1 MSNKKVQITIC
12 RYDDMLQIPTIGR
25 AIAIRIWEM
34 RRVRTITPELLA
46 TIPYI
51 KMEVVNQYID
61 YTSLNE
67 FEFEE
72 QDNEL
77 EDQDELDYEE
87 QDDLVDFDDIMT
99 QASESDKVRAQHDIS
114 QHQSWLESPFDK
126 LKISDQKG
134 RMPVV
139 MFISISKYETRGNR
153 CTAKRSDSDK
163 TGPNQHETSSYI
175 NRTYWSPT

>member
-1 MSNKKVQITIC
+1 
-12 RYDDMLQIPTIGR
+12 MLQIPTIGR

-126 LKISDQKG
+126 CEN
-134 RMPVV
+134 
-139 MFISISKYETRGNR
+139 F
-153 CTAKRSDSDK
+153 
-163 TGPNQHETSSYI
+163 
-175 NRTYWSPT
+175 